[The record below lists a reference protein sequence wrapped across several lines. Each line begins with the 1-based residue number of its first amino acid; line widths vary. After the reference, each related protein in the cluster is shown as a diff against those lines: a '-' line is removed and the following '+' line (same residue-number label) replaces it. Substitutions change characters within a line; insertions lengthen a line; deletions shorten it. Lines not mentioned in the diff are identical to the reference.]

1 MKIKNKKPILGVI
14 TLLSLLVMSVTFSL
28 SSVGV
33 TFVSGFVLFIML
45 IVAISRF
52 IDVVKIAL
60 LTTTFKSLSSLL
72 IPQIFSGSRLL

>member
-14 TLLSLLVMSVTFSL
+14 TLLSLLVMSVAFSL

-45 IVAISRF
+45 IVAINRF
-52 IDVVKIAL
+52 IDDSENSIINDDL
-60 LTTTFKSLSSLL
+60 
-72 IPQIFSGSRLL
+72 

>member
-14 TLLSLLVMSVTFSL
+14 TLLSLLVISVTFSL

-52 IDVVKIAL
+52 IDDSENSIINDDL
-60 LTTTFKSLSSLL
+60 
-72 IPQIFSGSRLL
+72 